1 MLVRYGVPEPYE
13 KLKDFTRGRAVTRD
27 SMQDFVASLDGIP
40 QAAKQSLQQLT
51 PATYVGNAGQ
61 QAMDVRKHLQKL

>member
-1 MLVRYGVPEPYE
+1 MPEPYE

-27 SMQDFVASLDGIP
+27 SMQDFVASLEGIP
-40 QAAKQSLQQLT
+40 EAAKRSLQQLT

-61 QAMDVRKHLQKL
+61 QAMDLRRHLQEL